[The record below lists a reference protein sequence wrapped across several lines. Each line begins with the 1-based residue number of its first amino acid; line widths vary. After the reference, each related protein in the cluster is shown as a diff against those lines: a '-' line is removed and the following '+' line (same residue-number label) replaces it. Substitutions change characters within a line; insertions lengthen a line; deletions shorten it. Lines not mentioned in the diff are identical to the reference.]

1 MSSTSVADFLDTNVL
16 VYSVAFYDSAIV
28 AAALE
33 AGCKHPPSETCSTAS
48 VSRVCASRTRFAAV
62 DVDRVLS
69 AACA

>member
-33 AGCKHPPSETCSTAS
+33 AGCKHPPSEDLQHGQRIEGLRIENPFRSC
-48 VSRVCASRTRFAAV
+48 RR
-62 DVDRVLS
+62 
-69 AACA
+69 